1 MNNNSFNSK
10 TILIVGGA
18 GFVGSNL
25 VHQLLEHN
33 PNKIIIIDNLLSSDL
48 SNVPLGEKVNLIIGS
63 INDKNVLKKIPED
76 IDYAFHLACFH
87 GNQSSIH
94 DPFSDHENNTLST
107 LNLFDK
113 LNNLKTLKK
122 VVYASA
128 ACAVAEKTYGT
139 PIATSEDAPISLY
152 HDSPYSISKVIGEFY
167 GNYYFVKNNFPI
179 VKARFSNVYGPREIL
194 GAGKWR
200 GTIHTIWRN
209 VIPTFI
215 WKCILGDDLTLDN
228 NGQTTRDFVYVN
240 DMVLGLMKC
249 ALKGEKG
256 EVYNLASGNG
266 TKIIDLAKL
275 IKKETKSNSRFI
287 FNPPRS
293 WDRSGKRFAS
303 TEKSY
308 KNLGFKTNVSIEDG
322 IVETIKW
329 TLSNRD
335 LIQNCINSHK
345 SHLNKEDI
353 KKYTR

>member
-122 VVYASA
+122 
-128 ACAVAEKTYGT
+128 
-139 PIATSEDAPISLY
+139 
-152 HDSPYSISKVIGEFY
+152 
-167 GNYYFVKNNFPI
+167 
-179 VKARFSNVYGPREIL
+179 
-194 GAGKWR
+194 
-200 GTIHTIWRN
+200 
-209 VIPTFI
+209 
-215 WKCILGDDLTLDN
+215 
-228 NGQTTRDFVYVN
+228 
-240 DMVLGLMKC
+240 
-249 ALKGEKG
+249 
-256 EVYNLASGNG
+256 
-266 TKIIDLAKL
+266 
-275 IKKETKSNSRFI
+275 
-287 FNPPRS
+287 
-293 WDRSGKRFAS
+293 
-303 TEKSY
+303 
-308 KNLGFKTNVSIEDG
+308 IE
-322 IVETIKW
+322 
-329 TLSNRD
+329 
-335 LIQNCINSHK
+335 
-345 SHLNKEDI
+345 
-353 KKYTR
+353 